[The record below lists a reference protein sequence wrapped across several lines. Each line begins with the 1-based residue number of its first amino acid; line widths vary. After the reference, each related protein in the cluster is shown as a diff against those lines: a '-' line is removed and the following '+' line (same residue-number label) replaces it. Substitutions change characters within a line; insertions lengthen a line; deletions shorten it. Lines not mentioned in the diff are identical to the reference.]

1 MFILNLTNKFEKDFK
16 WVNKKAINVFLLISR
31 FLVVGRSV
39 YGAKGLNK
47 K

>member
-1 MFILNLTNKFEKDFK
+1 MFILNLTNKFETDFK
-16 WVNKKAINVFLLISR
+16 WVKKKAVKNFLLISR